1 MVVYA
6 VYCPARK
13 AYIGTHFYVS
23 DKPKFY
29 HAKGPATTKVKRML
43 EYFGEV
49 CEVHTFD
56 VVLKTV

>member
-6 VYCPARK
+6 VFCPAHN

-29 HAKGPATTKVKRML
+29 HAKGAATNKANKMFRI
-43 EYFGEV
+43 FGEV
-49 CEVHTFD
+49 CEVHVFD
-56 VVLKTV
+56 LFLCNT